1 MLSPLG
7 ILHHPSTTFDRAA
20 KECTKVCALISCC
33 HGMQILFAISMV
45 SFLVLALAGVAIV
58 RHVRA
63 SHRRS
68 KATSLQPQQPF
79 SQHLFSAAQARDLG
93 LPQAVRH
100 QSVKEIAANKIWN
113 SPSALV
119 EIAPADGQLT
129 MIGRRKSPQ
138 SAHPATEQRLDW
150 EYFNKDYGDLSDPYQ
165 TRRVRARSGAKPTS
179 TRRS

>member
-1 MLSPLG
+1 
-7 ILHHPSTTFDRAA
+7 
-20 KECTKVCALISCC
+20 
-33 HGMQILFAISMV
+33 MQILFAISMV
-45 SFLVLALAGVAIV
+45 SFLVLALAGTAIV
-58 RHVRA
+58 RHVRT

-68 KATSLQPQQPF
+68 KSASFQLHQPF

-93 LPQAVRH
+93 LPQEVRH
-100 QSVKEIAANKIWN
+100 QSIKEIAANKTWN
-113 SPSALV
+113 SPSTLV

-138 SAHPATEQRLDW
+138 SANPTTEERLDW

-165 TRRVRARSGAKPTS
+165 SRRVRARSGAKPTS